1 MDDFF
6 GFGDNVPDAGAQT
19 MDPFVHQTM
28 TSTGSAEDMFGF
40 GDTSAATAP
49 PVLISAP
56 APAVPLPAAPEHA
69 SQPVINVFETAATF
83 SAPEPVAPVTAPV
96 EIYSAPAP
104 APVVPTPPIVTQAPA
119 GHQPAIV
126 STAPQVAPVIH
137 VSTQPGQLPPE
148 LTPYAPLPPAINLT
162 PEHEAALND
171 PEVLV
176 AYQRDNSIA
185 KTNEI
190 KYKAFQNLQDKNHE
204 AAKALVYQQ
213 SIEYRRAYMEKFQK
227 EGEARK
233 AQQCV
238 KREKVRRALLEG
250 GSVPWV
256 RVRSLA
262 RDDATGSEQAL
273 RQLEAIKAKSTFDYR
288 ANELLNK

>member
-6 GFGDNVPDAGAQT
+6 GFGDNVPDVGAQT
-19 MDPFVHQTM
+19 MDPFMHQAM
-28 TSTGSAEDMFGF
+28 SSTGSAEDMFGF
-40 GDTSAATAP
+40 EDTSAATAP
-49 PVLISAP
+49 PML
-56 APAVPLPAAPEHA
+56 APAVAPTVSFHAAPEPI
-69 SQPVINVFETAATF
+69 SQPIINVFETAAPKA
-83 SAPEPVAPVTAPV
+83 APM
-96 EIYSAPAP
+96 EIYSAPAT
-104 APVVPTPPIVTQAPA
+104 APVISAPPSIPQAPVS
-119 GHQPAIV
+119 HQPVTV
-126 STAPQVAPVIH
+126 STAPSITPVVH
-137 VSTQPGQLPPE
+137 VSSQPGQLPPT

-176 AYQRDNSIA
+176 AYQRDNSVA

>member
-6 GFGDNVPDAGAQT
+6 GFGDNVPDGTAQT
-19 MDPFVHQTM
+19 FDPFAGQPAAPIQ
-28 TSTGSAEDMFGF
+28 SADDMFGF
-40 GDTSAATAP
+40 GDVSAATAP
-49 PVLISAP
+49 PAPAVPFFTAPEQTGQHGVNAFEKAATLSAP
-56 APAVPLPAAPEHA
+56 APV
-69 SQPVINVFETAATF
+69 
-83 SAPEPVAPVTAPV
+83 PV
-96 EIYSAPAP
+96 EAYSTSSS
-104 APVVPTPPIVTQAPA
+104 APVVPSLSSIPQASTTQ
-119 GHQPAIV
+119 QPAAV
-126 STAPQVAPVIH
+126 SIAPPVVPATH
-137 VSTQPGQLPPE
+137 VSAQPGQLPPA
-148 LTPYAPLPPAINLT
+148 LTPYAPLPPPIHLS

-171 PEVLV
+171 PEILV

-213 SIEYRRAYMEKFQK
+213 SVEYRKAYMEKFQK

>member
-6 GFGDNVPDAGAQT
+6 GFGDNVPDGTTQT
-19 MDPFVHQTM
+19 FDPFAGQPVAQSQ
-28 TSTGSAEDMFGF
+28 STDDMFGF
-40 GDTSAATAP
+40 GDVPAATAP
-49 PVLISAP
+49 PVPASAP
-56 APAVPLPAAPEHA
+56 TVPFFTVPDQT
-69 SQPVINVFETAATF
+69 SQPGINVFETAATF
-83 SAPEPVAPVTAPV
+83 SAPAPAPV
-96 EIYSAPAP
+96 EMYSTPAP
-104 APVVPTPPIVTQAPA
+104 APVVPSLPSIPQASTSQ
-119 GHQPAIV
+119 QPAPVSIV
-126 STAPQVAPVIH
+126 PPAVPATYASA
-137 VSTQPGQLPPE
+137 QPGQLPPT
-148 LTPYAPLPPAINLT
+148 LTPYAPLPPPIHLS

-171 PEVLV
+171 PEILV

-190 KYKAFQNLQDKNHE
+190 KYKAFQNLQDRNHE
-204 AAKALVYQQ
+204 AAKALVHQQ

>member
-6 GFGDNVPDAGAQT
+6 GFGDNVPDAAPNT
-19 MDPFVHQTM
+19 IDPFAPQAA
-28 TSTGSAEDMFGF
+28 TSVSNAEDMFGF
-40 GDTSAATAP
+40 GDTPAVTAP
-49 PVLISAP
+49 PMLASAP
-56 APAVPLPAAPEHA
+56 APTVSFFPGPEQPN
-69 SQPVINVFETAATF
+69 QPVINVFETAAAF
-83 SAPEPVAPVTAPV
+83 PAPEPVAPVAAPV
-96 EIYSAPAP
+96 ETYSAPAP
-104 APVVPTPPIVTQAPA
+104 APAPPSLPSVPQASTNYQSA
-119 GHQPAIV
+119 AVPAISV
-126 STAPQVAPVIH
+126 PVVQ
-137 VSTQPGQLPPE
+137 VSTQPGQLPST
-148 LTPYAPLPPAINLT
+148 LTPYAPLPPAMHLS
-162 PEHEAALND
+162 PEYEAALND

-213 SIEYRRAYMEKFQK
+213 SIEYRKAYMEKFQK